1 MTKSLRKDYIDYRI
15 KSARDTLNA
24 AKSLARDGYWNS
36 VINRLYYVCFYA
48 ISALLY
54 KNDLNARS
62 HSGMKHQF
70 TLHFIKTGLIDK
82 KLGGIYIELFDFRQE
97 GDYGDFKDFNK
108 DITMPLFEP
117 VEELL
122 EKIENLIK
130 EK

>member
-1 MTKSLRKDYIDYRI
+1 MTKSLKKEYIDYRI
-15 KSARDTLNA
+15 NSARDTLNA

-54 KNDLNARS
+54 KNDLYARS
-62 HSGMKHQF
+62 HSGLKHQF
-70 TLHFIKTGLIDK
+70 TLHFIKNGLIDK
-82 KLGGIYIELFDFRQE
+82 KLARVYIELFDFRQE
-97 GDYGDFKDFNK
+97 GDYADFKDFDK
-108 DITMPLFEP
+108 DKTMPLFEP

-130 EK
+130 V

>member
-1 MTKSLRKDYIDYRI
+1 MTKSLKQDYVDYRF
-15 KSARDTLNA
+15 KSAKDTLNA
-24 AKSLARDGYWNS
+24 AESLARDGHWNS

-62 HSGMKHQF
+62 HSGLKHQF
-70 TLHFIKTGLIDK
+70 ILHFIKTGLIDK
-82 KLGGIYIELFDFRQE
+82 KLAGVYIELFDFRQE
-97 GDYGDFKDFNK
+97 GDYADFKDFDK
-108 DITMPLFEP
+108 DKTMPLFEP

>member
-62 HSGMKHQF
+62 HSGLKHQF

-82 KLGGIYIELFDFRQE
+82 KLGGIYIELFDFR
-97 GDYGDFKDFNK
+97 
-108 DITMPLFEP
+108 
-117 VEELL
+117 
-122 EKIENLIK
+122 
-130 EK
+130 